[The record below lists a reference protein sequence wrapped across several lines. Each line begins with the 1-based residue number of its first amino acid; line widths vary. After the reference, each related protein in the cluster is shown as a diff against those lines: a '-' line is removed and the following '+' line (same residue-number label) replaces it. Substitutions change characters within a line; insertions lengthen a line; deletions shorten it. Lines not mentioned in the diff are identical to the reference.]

1 MNETPMTVT
10 YEVWGYIVGAALYGT
25 YIARLLIQMHR
36 LERGD
41 DVGPR

>member
-1 MNETPMTVT
+1 MNDTSTTVT
-10 YEVWGYIVGAALYGT
+10 YMVWGYIVAAALYGT